1 MELLKLLS
9 TNEIVAQALS
19 FLILLFLL
27 RIFAWKRLLKL
38 IDDRKERI
46 ALEFKQIRDAKEEI
60 TKAKAEYEEKLLKI
74 EELAKIK
81 IQEAVQQG
89 KEITDEVR
97 IQAHQEAQEI
107 INNARDNIKYE
118 LAKAKEELKEQIVD
132 LTISATKNVIQE
144 KLTEERDKNIIREF
158 LDEVDELKKE

>member
-1 MELLKLLS
+1 MEFLKLLS
-9 TNEIVAQALS
+9 TNEIVAQVLG

-38 IDDRKERI
+38 LDDRKERI

-97 IQAHQEAQEI
+97 IQAHQHAQEI

-132 LTISATKNVIQE
+132 LTISATKNIIQE
-144 KLTEERDKNIIREF
+144 KLTSERDEGIIREF
-158 LDEVDELKKE
+158 LDQVDELK